1 MHFSFLILEARNN
14 ALVEKLEEKLNEQT
28 NAIKELQKMLV
39 DQNEV
44 LARQSVLMKRISS
57 KVFPLE
63 AKDLNIFPIA
73 NVEDLE
79 NWTIGDNCP
88 EEVVSFQTDPIQKLQ
103 KRTLFFLFT
112 DFVHK
117 KHSGE
122 ARYIKMRPPLI
133 YRKLPFQS

>member
-14 ALVEKLEEKLNEQT
+14 ALVEKLEEKLKEQT

-88 EEVVSFQTDPIQKLQ
+88 EEVVSFQTDATKLQ
-103 KRTLFFLFT
+103 KQTLFFLFT

-133 YRKLPFQS
+133 YRKLPVQS